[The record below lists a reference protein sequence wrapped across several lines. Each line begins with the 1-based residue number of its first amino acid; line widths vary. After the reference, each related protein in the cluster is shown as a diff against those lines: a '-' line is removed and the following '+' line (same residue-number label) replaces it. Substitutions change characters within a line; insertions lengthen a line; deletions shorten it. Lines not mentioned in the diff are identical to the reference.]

1 MRLRRDNLQHAA
13 IQRHQD
19 QRLTAMYPG
28 SIGLCREE
36 GGKQM
41 LKSKKSEKGLVNGSK
56 WATGDIFIG
65 KVERNPDR
73 FRRLVDFFFSHLF
86 LCPSVFFYSPLP
98 TGPTINWL
106 NHKRSLGRCWLSS
119 LYLLPL
125 SVGLKMMAAMK
136 NRSCPSMRERSKTT
150 SQRKR
155 EKYGAGI
162 YNLTI
167 EPGNF
172 S

>member
-1 MRLRRDNLQHAA
+1 MRLRRDNLQQAV

-28 SIGLCREE
+28 NIGLCREE

-41 LKSKKSEKGLVNGSK
+41 LKSKKSEKDLVNGSK

-86 LCPSVFFYSPLP
+86 LCSLLFFHSPLP
-98 TGPTINWL
+98 KGPTINWL
-106 NHKRSLGRCWLSS
+106 NHKRSLGRCSLSS
-119 LYLLPL
+119 LYLPPL
-125 SVGLKMMAAMK
+125 SAGLKMMAAMR
-136 NRSCPSMRERSKTT
+136 NRSCPSMREESKTT
-150 SQRKR
+150 SPKKKNM
-155 EKYGAGI
+155 ELALI
-162 YNLTI
+162 I
-167 EPGNF
+167 
-172 S
+172 